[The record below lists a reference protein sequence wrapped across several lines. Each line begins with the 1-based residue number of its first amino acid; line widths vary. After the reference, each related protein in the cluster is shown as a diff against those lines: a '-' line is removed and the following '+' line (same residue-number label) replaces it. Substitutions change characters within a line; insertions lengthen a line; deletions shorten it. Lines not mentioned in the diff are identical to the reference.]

1 MLYIK
6 DSIKKKKNTKTIVKF
21 SNPCLVLLNKTTKIM
36 VNQCHALIFNKK
48 KGETIIGVLVKDFIF
63 IFIFIITWLR
73 LR

>member
-6 DSIKKKKNTKTIVKF
+6 DSKKKTKTKTIVKS

-48 KGETIIGVLVKDFIF
+48 KG
-63 IFIFIITWLR
+63 
-73 LR
+73 

>member
-6 DSIKKKKNTKTIVKF
+6 DSKKKKNTKIVVKS

-36 VNQCHALIFNKK
+36 VNQPHAPIKRVRQL
-48 KGETIIGVLVKDFIF
+48 LVSWLMIF

>member
-6 DSIKKKKNTKTIVKF
+6 DSIKKKKNTKTIVKS

-48 KGETIIGVLVKDFIF
+48 KWVRQLLVS
-63 IFIFIITWLR
+63 WLR
-73 LR
+73 ILFLFLFL